1 MALVMVQA
9 FKCDVCGVEW
19 LPRGEKFPVCCPGR
33 ECRSRKWNAGS
44 EGLVMKPRSLGA
56 SDLGVGVG
64 DRCIVPDQTP
74 EESERAARKAKKARH
89 HAELK
94 EDCIAGLP
102 ETVPPAMLAK
112 LQTPALD
119 HHRACK
125 CLRCAPPRRENP

>member
-1 MALVMVQA
+1 MVQA

-74 EESERAARKAKKARH
+74 EESERAARKAKKARR
-89 HAELK
+89 HAELAQDTSEALPSDNGLSASDAAEASK
-94 EDCIAGLP
+94 RIAMKPSEL
-102 ETVPPAMLAK
+102 
-112 LQTPALD
+112 
-119 HHRACK
+119 
-125 CLRCAPPRRENP
+125 LRYLRERKT